1 MEDNENPY
9 KILGVPKDAT
19 QQQIKVAYR
28 KLALKH
34 HPDKQSTDEGRQQ
47 ATVSFA
53 KISNAYEIL
62 GDEHQRE
69 QYDRE
74 SSGRVNRP
82 YSKMP
87 RHQQHDDHFFH
98 HAHFHDPFS
107 VFESFFRDEFGGDF
121 FGSNGFRQ
129 PRQQQQQQQQQRRS
143 AFNDPFFGGAG
154 AMFNDPFFSGGFSGG
169 HDPFFG
175 GGGMMGGGDPF
186 FGGGNL
192 FASMNRQ
199 MNDMMNMH
207 QNISR
212 QQHQQQHQMQHQ
224 QQLQNPGNRQS
235 FVSYTSTSSSNL
247 MGGRNGESVSK
258 STTTRIINGRRQ
270 VVTERVV
277 QKADGTVER
286 HVETSADDDF
296 PGGQPRLSN
305 GDSRRQRQALGYQQ
319 PEQQHRER
327 RDSRKSK
334 TERRDSGQRLDSA
347 QRQRDARQKRSLF
360 KRKRRDSSLQ
370 ENQQEA

>member
-9 KILGVPKDAT
+9 KILGVPKEAT

-34 HPDKQSTDEGRQQ
+34 HPDKQSSDEGRQQ
-47 ATVSFA
+47 STVLFA

-74 SSGRVNRP
+74 ASGRVNRP

-87 RHQQHDDHFFH
+87 RHQHDDFFS

-121 FGSNGFRQ
+121 FGRNGFRQ
-129 PRQQQQQQQQQRRS
+129 PQQQQQQQQQRRS

-154 AMFNDPFFSGGFSGG
+154 GMFNDPFFSGG

-186 FGGGNL
+186 FGGGSL

-212 QQHQQQHQMQHQ
+212 QSQMPHQQQHQAQHQ
-224 QQLQNPGNRQS
+224 QQLQNPGNGNGNRQG
-235 FVSYTSTSSSNL
+235 FVSYTSSSSSNL
-247 MGGRNGESVSK
+247 MGGRNGESVST

-286 HVETSADDDF
+286 HVETAGDDDF

-327 RDSRKSK
+327 KDSRKPK
-334 TERRDSGQRLDSA
+334 TERRASGQRLDSA
-347 QRQRDARQKRSLF
+347 QRQRDTRQKRSLF